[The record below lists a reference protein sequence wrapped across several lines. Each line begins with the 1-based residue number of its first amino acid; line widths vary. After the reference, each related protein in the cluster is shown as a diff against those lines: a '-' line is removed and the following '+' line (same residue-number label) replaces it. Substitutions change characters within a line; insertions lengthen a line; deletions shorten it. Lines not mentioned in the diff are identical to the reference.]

1 MTQVNNFGVGKSG
14 SKGGIINFSKIVV
27 TNPQNYQN
35 NNINGV
41 SNPNHYTTAR
51 PNAHA
56 ASNSHIRSSFSSYK
70 QTSQINSS
78 PIQAPHTPVQ
88 KSFMNN
94 TTTGFNRTPQSPSN
108 KPVLSNTLTPSS
120 KPTNANTHAQ
130 PLGHK
135 MNQTAQNFRP
145 PTTSSHFRQCNN
157 EAEDHQ
163 NYLNKY
169 EIIRELGKG
178 TYGVVHLAKKKKNK
192 WIARPVDL
200 S

>member
-1 MTQVNNFGVGKSG
+1 MTQVSNFGVGKSG

-27 TNPQNYQN
+27 SNTPNYHN
-35 NNINGV
+35 NNVNGMGNP
-41 SNPNHYTTAR
+41 SNYTTAR

-78 PIQAPHTPVQ
+78 PIQGPHTPVQ
-88 KSFMNN
+88 KSFMNH
-94 TTTGFNRTPQSPSN
+94 TTTGFNRTPQSPNN
-108 KPVLSNTLTPSS
+108 KPALSNTLTPSS
-120 KPTNANTHAQ
+120 KPPNNHAQ

-145 PTTSSHFRQCNN
+145 PTTSSHMRQCNN

-192 WIARPVDL
+192 CTARPADL

>member
-1 MTQVNNFGVGKSG
+1 MTQVNNIGVGKSG
-14 SKGGIINFSKIVV
+14 SRGGIINFSKIVV
-27 TNPQNYQN
+27 SNPQSYQN
-35 NNINGV
+35 NNANGV
-41 SNPNHYTTAR
+41 NNPNHYTNSRA
-51 PNAHA
+51 NAHA

-94 TTTGFNRTPQSPSN
+94 TTTGFNRAPQSPSN
-108 KPVLSNTLTPSS
+108 KPALSNTLTPSS
-120 KPTNANTHAQ
+120 KPSNNHVQ
-130 PLGHK
+130 PIGHK

-178 TYGVVHLAKKKKNK
+178 TYGVVHLAKKKNK
-192 WIARPVDL
+192 WTAKPVDL